1 MHMCS
6 IWLYVVYTLH
16 RTTLIPCPFFSSNRQ
31 GWKKTSLI
39 SVIFLLLPFLHV
51 CVLFCFFWEND
62 KKYTFC
68 SSAPANPPRKTI
80 HTKICSVI
88 CVFASLTL
96 LACPASKGIPLKRG
110 GVVGGDRNS
119 IPNIWTLQL
128 DIVDVTIPVT
138 SVEISW
144 RNAWIFGNFYH
155 FTGFPN
161 LQKYKSKLCS
171 KPLSVSFLFCAP
183 GISQPSWLGSD
194 EENLII
200 TF

>member
-110 GVVGGDRNS
+110 GWWLVGWQEFNTKHL
-119 IPNIWTLQL
+119 NF
-128 DIVDVTIPVT
+128 TIGYC
-138 SVEISW
+138 W
-144 RNAWIFGNFYH
+144 RNHSCHICWNFM
-155 FTGFPN
+155 T
-161 LQKYKSKLCS
+161 
-171 KPLSVSFLFCAP
+171 
-183 GISQPSWLGSD
+183 
-194 EENLII
+194 
-200 TF
+200 